1 MLGSRLCWVELV
13 WVGLGGL
20 RCEGVWVCEGV
31 WGWGAPQET
40 QAINGVPFK
49 SLYQDYGGKI
59 GKMADFGE
67 FHPGTKPLP

>member
-1 MLGSRLCWVELV
+1 M
-13 WVGLGGL
+13 GGTT
-20 RCEGVWVCEGV
+20 GN
-31 WGWGAPQET
+31 PS
-40 QAINGVPFK
+40 NGVPFK